1 MSESDVPTD
10 PPAPATPEPLPAEL
24 ITADPGLTG
33 DIVERG
39 DNLPRNTR
47 DTASGGEAR

>member
-1 MSESDVPTD
+1 MTEPDLPTE
-10 PPAPATPEPLPAEL
+10 PAAPPEPLPAEL

-47 DTASGGEAR
+47 DTGPGGEAR